1 MVEIKGLEKLATRD
15 FPGYLSATLFTG
27 GCNFRC
33 PYCHNADLVLRPG
46 SLSTL
51 SLESFGEFLDSR
63 QGWLEAVCVTGGEPL
78 MHADLA
84 TLLGQIKARGLFIKI
99 DTNGS
104 FPLQLKELIEQ
115 GLLDFIAMDIKAPLE
130 NYAHAAGVSVDIQA
144 VSESITVIRNSGCR
158 YAFRTTVVPGLVNED
173 DVAEIAYML
182 EGVEHYILQ
191 PFMALQT
198 LDPEYSRRL
207 PPSKEQLHRMADRA
221 RKFISCVTV
230 EGN

>member
-1 MVEIKGLEKLATRD
+1 MVEIKGLEKLAPGD
-15 FPGYLSATLFTG
+15 FPGFLSATLFTG

-51 SLESFGEFLDSR
+51 SRESFWEFLDAR

-78 MHADLA
+78 IHEDLV
-84 TLLGQIKARGLFIKI
+84 TFLGEIKARGLFIKL

-104 FPLQLKELIEQ
+104 YPQRLKELIEQ

-130 NYAHAAGVSVDIQA
+130 NYALAAGVSVDIRA
-144 VSESITVIRNSGCR
+144 VLESISVIRNSGCR
-158 YAFRTTVVPGLVNED
+158 YAFRTTVVPGLIKEAD
-173 DVAEIAYML
+173 AAEIAKML
-182 EGVEHYILQ
+182 EGADHYILQ
-191 PFMALQT
+191 PFMAHQT
-198 LDPEYSRRL
+198 LDPEYSQLL
-207 PPSKEQLHRMADRA
+207 PPSKEQLLRMANRA
-221 RKFISCVTV
+221 REFISRVTV